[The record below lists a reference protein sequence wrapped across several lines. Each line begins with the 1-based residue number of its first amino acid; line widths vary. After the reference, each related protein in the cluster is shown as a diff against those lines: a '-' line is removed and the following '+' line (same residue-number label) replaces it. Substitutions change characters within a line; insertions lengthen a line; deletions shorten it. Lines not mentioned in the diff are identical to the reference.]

1 MTHTEKRILINKIVM
16 VLSTLSAGVG
26 IAFLLWILSVLVIN
40 GIDAINWNIFIFEG
54 APPGYE
60 ESGLKHALIGQVM
73 LIGVST
79 VIGVPL
85 GVLAGTYLSEYGG
98 LKSKLANTIR
108 DISDIMMS
116 APSIVI
122 GVFVYAMIINRDSFL
137 YSNWFSENIWSGL
150 SFSPA
155 LAGSF
160 SGWAGI
166 IALSIIM
173 IPIILR
179 TTDDMLQLVP
189 STLREAAFA
198 LGAPKYK
205 VILQVVI
212 RGAKTGILTGVL
224 LGVARVSGET
234 APLLFTSFNDNFLNT
249 DLSEPIASLTVTM
262 FNYATSPYEDWQK
275 LGWAAAF
282 ILSMFILGLNILGR
296 LLLMKRKSK

>member
-1 MTHTEKRILINKIVM
+1 MTHTEKRILMNKLIM
-16 VLSTLSAGVG
+16 VLSTLSAVVG
-26 IAFLLWILSVLVIN
+26 ISFLLWILSVLVIN

-60 ESGLKHALIGQVM
+60 ESGLKHALIGQLI

-79 VIGVPL
+79 LIGVPL
-85 GVLAGTYLSEYGG
+85 GILAGTYLSEYGG

-122 GVFVYAMIINRDSFL
+122 GVFVYAMVINRDSIL

-150 SFSPA
+150 SFSPT

-166 IALSIIM
+166 IALTIIM
-173 IPIILR
+173 IPIFLR

-249 DLSEPIASLTVTM
+249 DLSEPISSLTVTM

>member
-1 MTHTEKRILINKIVM
+1 MTHTEKRILINKFVM
-16 VLSTLSAGVG
+16 GLSTLSAMIG
-26 IAFLLWILSVLVIN
+26 IGFLLWILSILVIN
-40 GIDAINWNIFIFEG
+40 GLDAINWNIFVFEG

-60 ESGLKHALIGQVM
+60 ESGLKHALIGQAL
-73 LIGVST
+73 LIGMST

-85 GVLAGTYLSEYGG
+85 GILAGTYLSEYGG

-122 GVFVYAMIINRDSFL
+122 GSFVYAVVVAPMGN
-137 YSNWFSENIWSGL
+137 
-150 SFSPA
+150 
-155 LAGSF
+155 F

-166 IALSIIM
+166 TALTIIM

-189 STLREAAFA
+189 TTLREAAFA

-296 LLLMKRKSK
+296 LLLIKRKRK

>member
-1 MTHTEKRILINKIVM
+1 MTHTEKRILTNKIVM
-16 VLSTLSAGVG
+16 VLSSLSAAVG
-26 IAFLLWILSVLVIN
+26 ISFLLWILSVLIIN
-40 GIDAINWNIFIFEG
+40 GIDAINWNIFVFEG

-60 ESGLKHALIGQVM
+60 QSGLKHALIGQVM
-73 LIGVST
+73 LICIST
-79 VIGVPL
+79 LIGVPL
-85 GVLAGTYLSEYGG
+85 GILAGTYLSEYGG
-98 LKSKLANTIR
+98 LRSKLANTIR

-122 GVFVYAMIINRDSFL
+122 GSFVYAIFVAP
-137 YSNWFSENIWSGL
+137 FGH
-150 SFSPA
+150 
-155 LAGSF
+155 F

-166 IALSIIM
+166 IALTIIM

-189 STLREAAFA
+189 TTLREAAFA

-262 FNYATSPYEDWQK
+262 FNYATSPYEDWQR

-282 ILSMFILGLNILGR
+282 ILSMFILSLNIIGR
-296 LLLMKRKSK
+296 ILLIKRKKK

>member
-1 MTHTEKRILINKIVM
+1 MTHTEKRILMNRIVM
-16 VLSTLSAGVG
+16 ALSTLSAMIG
-26 IAFLLWILSVLVIN
+26 IGFLLWILSILVIN
-40 GIDAINWNIFIFEG
+40 GLDAINWNIFIFEG

-60 ESGLKHALIGQVM
+60 ESGLKHALIGQAI
-73 LIGVST
+73 LILVAT
-79 VIGVPL
+79 LVGVPL
-85 GVLAGTYLSEYGG
+85 GILGGTYLSEYGG
-98 LKSKLANTIR
+98 LKSKLANTVR

-122 GVFVYAMIINRDSFL
+122 GSFVYAVVVAPMGN
-137 YSNWFSENIWSGL
+137 
-150 SFSPA
+150 
-155 LAGSF
+155 F

-205 VILQVVI
+205 VILQVVL

-224 LGVARVSGET
+224 LGIARVSGET

-296 LLLMKRKSK
+296 LILMTRKKRK